1 MRRVAN
7 CTPPS
12 QPGRRVYGHDPPAIG
27 CLLVH
32 GLYYCGNLDSPT
44 TLRLMGGWTVEAAE
58 TYRWSSSTSPHG
70 YGINLQTLPKHLR
83 YYLVA
88 PEGRVFVGGDL
99 SQAEA
104 RVVAY
109 LSGCSELIECFND
122 PKRSVHLENAIAVFG
137 HAVEKDTPEYTLAKA
152 VVHASNYREGAYVF
166 STQSGLPVATTRKLL
181 DNYHRKRPEIK
192 LWHDW
197 VWQTIKNQGVLSTPL
212 GDTRTFYEAISCF
225 SLTGKMTDQHW
236 KDAIAWVPQST
247 VPHVLNLGLLHIAKL
262 RDQGLDVQFH
272 HQGHDSFLCSVPE
285 GNENEFFSLVQP
297 FYAAVK
303 LVGPGGVY
311 NIPQEY
317 STGFSFGDMF
327 GWSGSSMSHRVWQK
341 KVDEKLS
348 KHPRDEQILR
358 GVYGAML
365 KDWRP

>member
-1 MRRVAN
+1 M
-7 CTPPS
+7 
-12 QPGRRVYGHDPPAIG
+12 
-27 CLLVH
+27 
-32 GLYYCGNLDSPT
+32 
-44 TLRLMGGWTVEAAE
+44 RLMGGWTVEAAE
-58 TYRWSSSTSPHG
+58 TYRWSSSTNPHG

-88 PEGRVFVGGDL
+88 PAGRVFVGGDL

-109 LSGCSELIECFND
+109 LSGCRELITCFED
-122 PKRSVHLENAIAVFG
+122 PRRSVHLENAIAVFG
-137 HAVEKDTPEYTLAKA
+137 HEVEKDTPEYTLAKA
-152 VVHASNYREGAYVF
+152 VVHASNYREGPYVF

-181 DNYHRKRPEIK
+181 SQYHLKRPEIG
-192 LWHDW
+192 LWHAQ
-197 VWQTIKNQGVLSTPL
+197 VWEAIKLRGVLTTPL
-212 GDTRTFYEAISCF
+212 GDERTFYEAISCF

-247 VPHVLNLGLLHIAKL
+247 VPHVLNLGLLHMAQL
-262 RDQGLDVQFH
+262 RDAGMDLQFH

-285 GNENEFFSLVQP
+285 GNEREFFQAVQP

-311 NIPQEY
+311 TIPQDY
-317 STGFSFGDMF
+317 CHGFSFGDMF
-327 GWSGSSMSHRVWQK
+327 DWRGSSLSRGAWQA

-348 KHPRDEQILR
+348 KSPRHEQILR
-358 GVYGAML
+358 GTYGAML